1 MQHGNLAYRH
11 FNPRSPHGER
21 RDFCRKSGRNQA
33 FQPTLPARGAT
44 GDKFLTLLIAVHFNP
59 RSPHGER
66 PPKGLPHRP
75 RRNFNPRSPH
85 GERLSAL
92 PYRSGLRKIST
103 HAPRTGSDGSCRR
116 RYRKPKHFNPRSPHG
131 ERPTMSFIFCVFI
144 SNFNPR
150 SPHGERQSPP
160 TERGNDYEISTHAPR
175 TGSDAACARTSTTK
189 SFQPTLPARGATTQ
203 HADETP

>member
-44 GDKFLTLLIAVHFNP
+44 GDKFLTLLIAVH
-59 RSPHGER
+59 
-66 PPKGLPHRP
+66 
-75 RRNFNPRSPH
+75 FNPRSPH